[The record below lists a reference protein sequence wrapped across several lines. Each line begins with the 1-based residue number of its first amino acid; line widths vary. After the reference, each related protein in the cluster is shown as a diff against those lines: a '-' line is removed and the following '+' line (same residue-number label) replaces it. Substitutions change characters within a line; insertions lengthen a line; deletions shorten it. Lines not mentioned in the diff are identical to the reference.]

1 MRIRTSRICPFL
13 GVAIV
18 GASAVALAGCVS
30 HGDDATATPDTT
42 SPRAVVERFFHWYV
56 SERNLDRDPMSRAA
70 LQTNADVTP
79 EFISS
84 METVAAGGR
93 DPMLCSG
100 EIPHA
105 SEIGE
110 PSQSGTSARVSV
122 GGADPGAA
130 HGAWWVDLGQV
141 GSVWRIVAISC
152 ALGAQP

>member
-1 MRIRTSRICPFL
+1 MRIRASRICLFL

-18 GASAVALAGCVS
+18 GASAVVLAGCVS
-30 HGDDATATPDTT
+30 HGDDATPTPDTT

-56 SERNLDRDPMSRAA
+56 SERNLGHDPMSRAA

-84 METVAAGGR
+84 METGAAGGR

-105 SEIGE
+105 FEIGE
-110 PSQSGTSARVSV
+110 PSLSGAAARVSV
-122 GGADPGAA
+122 GSAGPGAG
-130 HGAWWVDLGQV
+130 HGAWWIDLRQV
-141 GSVWRIVAISC
+141 GSVWRIAAISC
-152 ALGAQP
+152 AVGAQP